1 LRGGVGRR
9 LDIWLVWV
17 VRLRLRG
24 APVYALDFWVVRIE
38 SIERSQLWRRLLDG
52 VGEVRVFAGLGSL
65 EDAQGVVLCV
75 LGLGRDLGVVL
86 LPY

>member
-17 VRLRLRG
+17 VRLRLRS
-24 APVYALDFWVVRIE
+24 ALVYALNLGVVRIE
-38 SIERSQLWRRLLDG
+38 SIKRRKLWRRLLDG
-52 VGEVRVFAGLGSL
+52 VGEVRVFASLGSL
-65 EDAQGVVLCV
+65 EYAEGVVLCV